1 MGLMLKL
8 YSVAS
13 IIDSNTMDVYAMY
26 QDGRYDED
34 SKKPLQEMPKS
45 WLDALDKYDRQ
56 LILRFLKIKL

>member
-1 MGLMLKL
+1 MLIRL

-13 IIDSNTMDVYAMY
+13 AIDSGTMDVYAMY